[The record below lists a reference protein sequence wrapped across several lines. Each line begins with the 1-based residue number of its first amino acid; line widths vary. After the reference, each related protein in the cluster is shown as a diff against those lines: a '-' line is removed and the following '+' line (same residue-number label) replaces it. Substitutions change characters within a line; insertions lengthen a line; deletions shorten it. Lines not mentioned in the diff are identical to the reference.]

1 MLKVATHDF
10 FLFFGF
16 FLSIFAIAENFYFLM
31 PNPQKVVLYHKAQN
45 LLFDFVNSIGIFK
58 LLTSKTINFGK
69 LFLEEKLVKNHE

>member
-45 LLFDFVNSIGIFK
+45 LLFDFVNSIGIQ
-58 LLTSKTINFGK
+58 TSNF
-69 LFLEEKLVKNHE
+69 KNHQFWQIFFGGKTG